1 MTSLVLFFLIVAQGM
16 AKFKYGLILKEGWH
30 DEVVTEGVKKD
41 LSPALQMCYN
51 ETSKQDEEVI
61 DMRNPLIITIGRE
74 YGSGGRQ
81 IGELVAKTLGI
92 AYYDKKLITL
102 AAQKSGLS
110 DEFIANN
117 EQRVRSGFM
126 QNLAA
131 SAAYSSGF
139 FSSQYLPLSES
150 IFISEAQ
157 VIRDIAAKE
166 SAVIVGRCADY
177 ILAGRDN
184 TINVFI
190 HAPQE
195 TRVNRIMALYNLSEA
210 EALKAINTSDKE
222 RGNHYFR
229 YTDQKWG
236 KAQNYDI
243 SINSALM
250 GVEKTAEM
258 LAELAKIEVRI

>member
-1 MTSLVLFFLIVAQGM
+1 MRFYLDLLLCCVLFATLAVAP
-16 AKFKYGLILKEGWH
+16 A
-30 DEVVTEGVKKD
+30 DAATAP
-41 LSPALQMCYN
+41 PALLAAPTQAAAPA
-51 ETSKQDEEVI
+51 ETPAWVGSVLVQP
-61 DMRNPLIITIGRE
+61 PLPAAAAAPPRAPEQPALAPADAPRPQVTAPQITPR
-74 YGSGGRQ
+74 
-81 IGELVAKTLGI
+81 
-92 AYYDKKLITL
+92 

-117 EQRVRSGFM
+117 EQRVRNGFM

-184 TINVFI
+184 TINVFVY
-190 HAPQE
+190 APRE
-195 TRVNRIMALYNLSEA
+195 TRVNRIMARRNLSEA
-210 EALKAINTSDKE
+210 EALKAITTSDKE

-243 SINSALM
+243 CINSALM
-250 GVEKTAEM
+250 GIEKTAEM
-258 LAELAKIEVRI
+258 LTAMAKIEVRA

>member
-1 MTSLVLFFLIVAQGM
+1 
-16 AKFKYGLILKEGWH
+16 
-30 DEVVTEGVKKD
+30 
-41 LSPALQMCYN
+41 
-51 ETSKQDEEVI
+51 
-61 DMRNPLIITIGRE
+61 MRNPLIITIGRE

-117 EQRVRSGFM
+117 EQRVRNGFM

-177 ILAGRDN
+177 ILRDRKDCLH
-184 TINVFI
+184 VFI
-190 HAPQE
+190 CSDMAS
-195 TRVNRIMALYNLSEA
+195 RARRIVERYGQTPEGTGEA
-210 EALKAINTSDKE
+210 SRREGPEAQGL
-222 RGNHYFR
+222 
-229 YTDQKWG
+229 
-236 KAQNYDI
+236 
-243 SINSALM
+243 L
-250 GVEKTAEM
+250 
-258 LAELAKIEVRI
+258 

>member
-1 MTSLVLFFLIVAQGM
+1 MMSN
-16 AKFKYGLILKEGWH
+16 
-30 DEVVTEGVKKD
+30 
-41 LSPALQMCYN
+41 S
-51 ETSKQDEEVI
+51 
-61 DMRNPLIITIGRE
+61 LIITIGRE

-81 IGELVAKTLGI
+81 IGEIVAKTLGI
-92 AYYDKKLITL
+92 NFYDKNLITL

-117 EQRVRSGFM
+117 EQRVRSGWM

-131 SAAYSSGF
+131 SAAYSNGF
-139 FSSQYLPLSES
+139 FSGQYLPLSES

-177 ILAGRDN
+177 ILAGREN

-195 TRVNRIMALYNLSEA
+195 VRVKRIMELHHLNEA
-210 EALKAINTSDKE
+210 DALKTLNNSDKE

-236 KAQNYDI
+236 KAQNYDVC
-243 SINSALM
+243 INSALM
-250 GVEKTAEM
+250 GIEKTAEM
-258 LAELAKIEVRI
+258 LTAMAKIEVRA